1 MAIAFRGK
9 LLFIGT
15 SIFAVGIL
23 SGTLFRVPWICVVLC
38 LLFSVL
44 CFLLFVL
51 DSSNTFFILT
61 LGICMLA
68 FLFGEVRAVLMPH
81 ALPPAFVAL
90 LSDLEDPRPVSL
102 IGKIVTDPDVRQ
114 KNQQFVIT
122 FEKNGQRTNVLVFA
136 PLFQNFKYGE
146 KVLVAGTL
154 IAPENFV
161 TNSGRI
167 FHYDNFLTKKEVFA
181 IVPQADVLEIAPP
194 FGVWATF
201 ACALFDAKHLFI
213 NGLKKALPDPYAEL
227 AMGLLTGDQ
236 HGLGDALVTTLALS
250 GLIWVVVLSGYH
262 VTLIAAAV
270 LKLFSFLPRRFGFIF
285 AGLTIACIVFATG
298 ATAPS
303 LRGGIMAYLALY
315 ARATNRMYDALRALC
330 AAIILVLLWNPF
342 LLAYDS
348 GFQLSIV
355 VTPALLLA
363 TPILES
369 RLLWIKS
376 KFLREIIC
384 VSVVAQ
390 LACLPLILWQV
401 GELGIWSIPANIFV
415 MSLVPPAMITSF
427 IAGVVGMLLPP
438 LASLAG
444 LPAYAILS
452 YILYIAKTS
461 AALPLADVVL
471 PPFPFVLVLAMYG
484 ILVWL
489 VILLRSESVF
499 R

>member
-15 SIFAVGIL
+15 GVFALGIL
-23 SGTLFRVPWICVVLC
+23 SGTLFHVSWACVVLGV
-38 LLFSVL
+38 LFSVF
-44 CFLLFVL
+44 CFLLLAL
-51 DSSNTFFILT
+51 DIPNAFFILT
-61 LGICMLA
+61 LGICIAA
-68 FLFGEVRAVLMPH
+68 FLLGEVRA
-81 ALPPAFVAL
+81 ALTPRTLRSAFMAM
-90 LSDLEDPRPVSL
+90 LSSLENPRPISL
-102 IGKIVTDPDVRQ
+102 IGEIETDPDVRQ
-114 KNQQFVIT
+114 KNQQFIIT

-136 PLFQNFKYGE
+136 PLFQHFKYGE

-161 TNSGRI
+161 TDAGRT
-167 FHYDNFLTKKEVFA
+167 FRYDNFLAKKGVFA
-181 IVPQADVLEIAPP
+181 IISQADILEIAPP
-194 FGVWATF
+194 SGVLPTF
-201 ACALFDAKHLFI
+201 AGVLFDAKHVFTS
-213 NGLKKALPDPYAEL
+213 GLKRALPDPYAEL
-227 AMGLLTGDQ
+227 ATGLLTGDQ

-262 VTLIAAAV
+262 VTLIAAGV
-270 LKLFSFLPRRFGFIF
+270 LKIFGFLPRRFGFVF
-285 AGLTIACIVFATG
+285 AGLAIACIVFATG

-303 LRGGIMAYLALY
+303 LRGGIMACLTLY
-315 ARATNRMYDALRALC
+315 ARATNRTYDALRALC
-330 AAIILVLLWNPF
+330 IAIISVLLWNPF

-355 VTPALLLA
+355 VTPALLIA

-369 RLLWIKS
+369 RMLWIKS

-401 GELGIWSIPANIFV
+401 GELGLWSIPANMFV
-415 MSLVPPAMITSF
+415 MSLVPLAMITSF
-427 IAGVVGMLLPP
+427 VAGVAGVLLPQ

-484 ILVWL
+484 ILIWF
-489 VILLRSESVF
+489 VILLRSESASQ
-499 R
+499 